1 MKCQDIRLDNYIY
14 VHFIICQLH
23 LEAAPKTKHMESLLK
38 SYTSKVCDSVAG
50 LELGR
55 AESQPRMSRGIRQL
69 GKEEAENG
77 KNQKPNPDEMWGNS
91 EPDLDTEPGVRRRQ
105 GSWVSGGD
113 FGECSVASSFPGGR
127 NSPSGR
133 GNRRQISWLL
143 EHLGLWAPSLPEC
156 HSEGRAASW
165 DGVDSQGPAA

>member
-1 MKCQDIRLDNYIY
+1 MSRHQIGQLIY
-14 VHFIICQLH
+14 VHFIVCQLH
-23 LEAAPKTKHMESLLK
+23 LETAPKTKHMESLLK

-69 GKEEAENG
+69 EKEEAENG
-77 KNQKPNPDEMWGNS
+77 KNQKPNLDEMWGNS

-113 FGECSVASSFPGGR
+113 FGECSVASSFPGGV
-127 NSPSGR
+127 
-133 GNRRQISWLL
+133 
-143 EHLGLWAPSLPEC
+143 
-156 HSEGRAASW
+156 AAGKSH
-165 DGVDSQGPAA
+165 GS